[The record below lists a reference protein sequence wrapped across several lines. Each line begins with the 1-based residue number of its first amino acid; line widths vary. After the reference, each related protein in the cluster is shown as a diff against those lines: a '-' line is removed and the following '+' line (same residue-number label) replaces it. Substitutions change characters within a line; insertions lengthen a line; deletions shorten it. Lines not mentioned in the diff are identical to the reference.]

1 MSRASNLDT
10 IAPDDPISDNTSA
23 APKLVTPKID
33 PPKVDLPKEDIW
45 PKIYDIVGH
54 TKSPL
59 SSSLIRPKVFSFEE
73 KNENEEIVIALRPH
87 WINNA
92 GWFLLALLFAFLPF
106 ISVLIME
113 VLSQVLVNYNLVDL
127 RNLTA
132 DFNLFFHPFYL
143 LFWYLLTFI
152 YAFERFVSWYFNVF
166 IITTERVID
175 IDFYNLFNKKFS
187 SAELS
192 MIQDVTYSIIGFK
205 ESFFNYGDV
214 LIQTASEINEIVF
227 ERVSNPDRIIKVLEE
242 LRHNNKETS
251 G

>member
-1 MSRASNLDT
+1 MSRASDLDT
-10 IAPDDPISDNTSA
+10 VAPDDPISNNLS
-23 APKLVTPKID
+23 APKKINSPKMD
-33 PPKVDLPKEDIW
+33 TSKDEFWSKV
-45 PKIYDIVGH
+45 YGMVGH

-73 KNENEEIVIALRPH
+73 KNKNEEIVVALRPH

-92 GWFLLALLFAFLPF
+92 GWFLLTLLLALLPF
-106 ISVLIME
+106 ISLLIIKF
-113 VLSQVLVNYNLVDL
+113 LSQIFGNYNLTGFE
-127 RNLTA
+127 NLTTN
-132 DFNLFFHPFYL
+132 FSLFSHPFYL

-166 IITTERVID
+166 IITTERVVD

-192 MIQDVTYSIIGFK
+192 MIQDITYSIVGFK

-214 LIQTASEINEIVF
+214 LIQTAAEVNEIVF
-227 ERVSNPDRIIKVLEE
+227 ERVSKPDRIIKVLEE
-242 LRHNNKETS
+242 LRHKL
-251 G
+251 

>member
-10 IAPDDPISDNTSA
+10 IAPDDPISDNSSVLK
-23 APKLVTPKID
+23 KLVTPKID
-33 PPKVDLPKEDIW
+33 PPKVDMSEEDFW
-45 PKIYDIVGH
+45 AKIYDLIGH
-54 TKSPL
+54 TPNAL
-59 SSSLIRPKVFSFEE
+59 SSYLIRPKVFSFEE
-73 KNENEEIVIALRPH
+73 KNKDEEIVIALRPH

-92 GWFLLALLFAFLPF
+92 GWFLLTLLLALLPF
-106 ISVLIME
+106 ISVLIIE

-127 RNLTA
+127 RNLTT
-132 DFNLFFHPFYL
+132 DFNLFFYPFYL

-166 IITTERVID
+166 IITTERVVD

-227 ERVSNPDRIIKVLEE
+227 ERVSKPDRIIKVLEE
-242 LRHNNKETS
+242 LRHKL
-251 G
+251 